1 MKNFVFH
8 NPTEILFGKGMIA
21 ELGSRVPTD
30 TPVLLLYGGGSIK
43 SNGVYDQVVAALGGR
58 AWSEFGGIEANPDY
72 DTCLRAVEQ
81 LKAKKAGFI
90 LAVGGGSVLDAAKFI
105 AAAARDTR
113 DDPWRIVT
121 DGGSSITEALPIGA
135 VLTLPATGSES
146 NGNSVISR
154 RSTKEKRAF
163 GSQLVFPRFSVLDPD
178 TTTTLPRKQ
187 VRNGIVDTFS
197 HVIEQYMTGF
207 TDAPLQDR
215 FAESIIQTLAELGRT
230 TLDDPKQYRAR
241 SAFMWSATLALNKLL
256 GCGVP
261 QDWSTHMIGHE
272 LTALYGLDHA
282 ETLAIVMPGVW
293 KYKLASKKVKL
304 AQYAARVWGAST
316 ADDAIEKTEQF
327 LASLEMPTRFGAYGI
342 DAAEA
347 AAAVKERFESRD
359 VSCGEDNDING
370 AAAAEILS
378 GRA

>member
-8 NPTEILFGKGMIA
+8 NPTEILFGIDMIA
-21 ELGSRVPTD
+21 ELGARIPSD

-43 SNGVYDQVVAALGGR
+43 KNGVYDQVVDALGAR
-58 AWSEFGGIEANPDY
+58 SWSEFGGIEANPDY
-72 DTCLRAVEQ
+72 DTSLRAVEQ
-81 LKAKKAGFI
+81 LKAQKAGFI

-105 AAAARDTR
+105 AVAACGTH

-163 GSQLVFPRFSVLDPD
+163 GSQLVFPRFSVLDP
-178 TTTTLPRKQ
+178 TTTFTLPRKQ
-187 VRNGIVDTFS
+187 VRNGVVDTFS
-197 HVIEQYMTGF
+197 HVIEQYMTGY
-207 TDAPLQDR
+207 TGAPLQDR
-215 FAESIIQTLAELGRT
+215 FSESIIQTLVEVGRK
-230 TLDDPKQYRAR
+230 TLDDPEDYDARA
-241 SAFMWSATLALNKLL
+241 AFMWSATLALNKLI

-293 KYKLASKKVKL
+293 RFKLESKNVKL
-304 AQYAARVWGAST
+304 AQYATRVWGAST
-316 ADDAIEKTEQF
+316 AEDAIEKTEQF
-327 LASLEMPTRFGAYGI
+327 FASLEMPTTFGPYGI

-347 AAAVKERFESRD
+347 AEAVKQRFEARG
-359 VSCGEDNDING
+359 VSCGENDDING

-378 GRA
+378 HRA

>member
-8 NPTEILFGKGMIA
+8 NPTEILFGTGMIA

-43 SNGVYDQVVAALGGR
+43 SNGVYDQVVAALDGR

-121 DGGSSITEALPIGA
+121 DGGSSITEVLPIGA

-215 FAESIIQTLAELGRT
+215 FAESIIQTLAEVGRT

-347 AAAVKERFESRD
+347 AAAGKERFESRD

>member
-8 NPTEILFGKGMIA
+8 NPTEILFGTGMIA
-21 ELGSRVPTD
+21 ELGSRVPAD

-43 SNGVYDQVVAALGGR
+43 SNGVYDQVVAALDGR

-215 FAESIIQTLAELGRT
+215 FAESIIQTLAEVGRT

-293 KYKLASKKVKL
+293 KYKLESKKVKL

-316 ADDAIEKTEQF
+316 AEDAIEKTEQF